1 MAGRW
6 TLALQRLVAPMVSGI
21 RSGNMVPVIPAE
33 MMTSAVTLAV
43 LLVTVLGAFMSL
55 LMTARA

>member
-1 MAGRW
+1 
-6 TLALQRLVAPMVSGI
+6 
-21 RSGNMVPVIPAE
+21 MVPVIPAE